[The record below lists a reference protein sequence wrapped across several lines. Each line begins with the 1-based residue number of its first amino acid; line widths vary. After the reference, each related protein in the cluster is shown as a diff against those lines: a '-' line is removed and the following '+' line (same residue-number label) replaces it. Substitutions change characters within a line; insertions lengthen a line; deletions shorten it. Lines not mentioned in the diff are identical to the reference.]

1 MNNYKIVIDPG
12 HGGDDPGASG
22 NGIIEKNL
30 TLDISKYMYDRFKEL
45 GVPVSITRLDD
56 STLSPTDRVNKIL
69 GFYGSNPDVI
79 VISNHINAGGGDGA
93 EVIYALRNSSRFAD
107 TIGRELEKSGQN
119 LRRTYQR
126 RLPSNPSRDYYFI
139 HRNTGNTEPVIVEY
153 GFLDSSKDDVNQL
166 KNNYKNL
173 AEGVVRAVLEYIGY
187 EDVLNTESDLYV
199 VRRGDSLWSIARKY
213 NISVDELKKLNNLS
227 SNLLS
232 VGQTLKVTGIPET
245 NNEVYIVKNGDTLY
259 SISSRFGVSVDE
271 LRRYNNLS
279 NNILSVGQ
287 QLFIPTGQLVDDVV
301 GTDYDTYV
309 VKNGDNLFNI
319 ASKYGINVNE
329 LKKINNLNSDVL
341 FVGQQLLVPL
351 TEQIIDTSITNYID
365 YRVVSGDTLYSI
377 ASRYGI
383 SVDEL
388 KSINNLVNNNLS
400 VNQVI
405 KVPVLDTTVYTVKRG
420 DTLYSIAKNYNITP
434 NQLMSYNDLT
444 SNLLSIGQILR
455 IPS

>member
-1 MNNYKIVIDPG
+1 MNDYRIVIDPG

-45 GVPVSITRLDD
+45 GIPVSITRLDD

-69 GFYGSNPDVI
+69 GFYGSNPNVI

-93 EVIYALRNSSRFAD
+93 EVIYALRNSNRFANL
-107 TIGRELEKSGQN
+107 IGSELEKSGQN
-119 LRRTYQR
+119 LRKVYQR

-166 KNNYKNL
+166 KRNYRNL
-173 AEGVVRAVLEYIGY
+173 AEGVVRAVLEYTGY
-187 EDVLNTESDLYV
+187 EEVPNTESDLYV
-199 VRRGDSLWSIARKY
+199 VRRGDSLWSISKKY
-213 NISVDELKKLNNLS
+213 GISVDELKSLNNLS

-232 VGQTLKVTGIPET
+232 VGQTLRVKGVPET
-245 NNEVYIVKNGDTLY
+245 NNEIYVVKSGDTLY
-259 SISSRFGVSVDE
+259 GIASRYGINVDD

-279 NNILSVGQ
+279 GNVLSIGQ
-287 QLFIPTGQLVDDVV
+287 QLYIPTGQMVDDIV

-309 VKNGDNLFNI
+309 VRTDDSLFN
-319 ASKYGINVNE
+319 
-329 LKKINNLNSDVL
+329 
-341 FVGQQLLVPL
+341 
-351 TEQIIDTSITNYID
+351 
-365 YRVVSGDTLYSI
+365 I

-388 KSINNLVNNNLS
+388 KRINNLGNDTLFVGQQLLVPTGSDIVDSNITNYVDYRIVSGDTLYSISNRYGVSVDELKSLNNLPNNNLS
-400 VNQVI
+400 VGQVI
-405 KVPVLDTTVYTVKRG
+405 KVPIMDTTVYTVKRG
-420 DTLYSIAKNYNITP
+420 DTLYSIAREYNVTP
-434 NQLMSYNDLT
+434 NELMSYNNLT

-455 IPS
+455 IPN

>member
-1 MNNYKIVIDPG
+1 MNDYRIVIDPG

-45 GVPVSITRLDD
+45 GIPVSITRLDD

-69 GFYGSNPDVI
+69 GFYGSDPNVI

-93 EVIYALRNSSRFAD
+93 EVIYALRNSNRFANL
-107 TIGRELEKSGQN
+107 IGSELEKSGQN
-119 LRRTYQR
+119 LRKVYQR

-166 KNNYKNL
+166 KRNYRNL
-173 AEGVVRAVLEYIGY
+173 AEGVVRAVLEYTGY
-187 EDVLNTESDLYV
+187 EEVPNTESDLYV
-199 VRRGDSLWSIARKY
+199 VRRGDSLWSISKKY
-213 NISVDELKKLNNLS
+213 GISVDELKSLNNLS

-232 VGQTLKVTGIPET
+232 VGQTLRVKGVPET
-245 NNEVYIVKNGDTLY
+245 NNEIYVVKSGDTLY
-259 SISSRFGVSVDE
+259 GIASRYGINVDD

-279 NNILSVGQ
+279 GNVLSIGQ
-287 QLFIPTGQLVDDVV
+287 QLYIPTGQMVDDIV

-309 VKNGDNLFNI
+309 VRTDDSLFN
-319 ASKYGINVNE
+319 
-329 LKKINNLNSDVL
+329 
-341 FVGQQLLVPL
+341 
-351 TEQIIDTSITNYID
+351 
-365 YRVVSGDTLYSI
+365 I

-388 KSINNLVNNNLS
+388 KRINNLGNDTLFVGQQLLVPTGSDIVDSNITNYVDYRIVSGDTLYSISNRYGVSVDELKSLNNLPNNNLS
-400 VNQVI
+400 VGQVI
-405 KVPVLDTTVYTVKRG
+405 KVPIMDTTVYTVKRG
-420 DTLYSIAKNYNITP
+420 DTLYSIAREYNVTP
-434 NQLMSYNDLT
+434 NELMSYNNLT

-455 IPS
+455 IPN